1 MYLVP
6 DKLYHIEI
14 GVPAP
19 LIKEALEIQKNIV
32 EVMYSAHFLNR
43 LRATDEKHPFT
54 RIDIVKSLGKI
65 KHSPITPFEIGTTEG
80 KLTKMV
86 IRIPFDNI
94 SDISVV
100 LSISTENTIKVVTAW
115 KNHKWDKHLTLDVTK
130 YEQQ

>member
-6 DKLYHIEI
+6 DKLYHVEINIPEHLLIES
-14 GVPAP
+14 
-19 LIKEALEIQKNIV
+19 LEIQKSLS

-43 LRATDEKHPFT
+43 LRAVDEKHPFT
-54 RIDIVKSLGKI
+54 RRDIVRSLGKI

-94 SDISVV
+94 SDISIV

-115 KNHKWDKHLTLDVTK
+115 KNHKWDKHITLDVTK